1 MTIDLRLALEMLVL
15 VATLISGMAVGI
27 NRLKKWLKQQVADPM
42 AEAKYQ
48 LQPNG
53 GLQETT
59 RHLIENT
66 SQGVD
71 DIKEKITELG
81 TITEKHTIQIQ
92 ELSNRLDR
100 HLMMDHRMEISNENR

>member
-1 MTIDLRLALEMLVL
+1 MTVDLRLILEMLVL
-15 VATLISGMAVGI
+15 TATLISGMAIGI

-71 DIKEKITELG
+71 DIRVKLSELG
-81 TITEKHTIQIQ
+81 NVSEKHTIQIQ
-92 ELSNRLDR
+92 ELSNRFDR
-100 HLMMDHRMEISNENR
+100 HL